1 MDNSPKKEKA
11 KKSISFK
18 ALMDNNKFVLLL
30 SVVIAFGV
38 WVAVAMYKSPQE
50 SYTVYA
56 VPIVVDTENSIVS
69 QKGYKNFWQS
79 DEKIDVT
86 VQGPRYLITT
96 LKAEDIIVSAS
107 LNNVDSA
114 GVSELPL
121 KVSLRDEH
129 PDITIS
135 SMSKTAVEIYFDA
148 ELEKRFDVKLNADDI
163 EEHIAQGYIL
173 TEASLTVSKITVK
186 GPETEINKIVR
197 VTAEPTL
204 EEGLIHATDTFPTV
218 LSMEGDSAAA
228 TVSVNRYVSI
238 VEQEDFY
245 TKISVSKIDKLAPRV
260 EFTGEKAS
268 DPVVSFSVTELD
280 VTIDTEFEYNDKELT
295 VLKLDYSSLNEGR
308 NEFNINLSD
317 IELPEGV
324 SLNNPDGEIT
334 VSVTY

>member
-1 MDNSPKKEKA
+1 MDNSPKKEKV
-11 KKSISFK
+11 KKTISFK

-86 VQGPRYLITT
+86 VQGPRYLITS

-107 LNNVDSA
+107 LNNVDST

-148 ELEKRFDVKLNADDI
+148 ELEKSFDVKLNAGDI
-163 EEHIAQGYIL
+163 EEHIAQGYVL
-173 TEASLTVSKITVK
+173 TDASLTVSKITVK

-218 LSMEGDSAAA
+218 ISMEGESAAA

-238 VEQEDFY
+238 VDLDEFY
-245 TKISVSKIDKLAPRV
+245 TKISVSKIDKLAPKV
-260 EFTGEKAS
+260 EFTGEKVKT
-268 DPVVSFSVTELD
+268 PTIEFSVKELD
-280 VTIDTEFEYNDKELT
+280 VTIDTEYEFNDKELT
-295 VLKLDYSSLNEGR
+295 VLKLDYASLIEGE
-308 NEFNINLSD
+308 NVFNINLSD
-317 IELPEGV
+317 IEMPEGV
-324 SLNNPDGEIT
+324 SINDATGEIT
-334 VSVTY
+334 VKVIY